1 MNKILQR
8 TLMAYRP
15 LYLNGLLL
23 DGRYRLPASR
33 APHDPTPPDRGTRS
47 GRRVFLVA
55 LTGLGRHFFLRGASR
70 ADDPSRPLPLWTSRS
85 SGWSKVRPHR
95 LRCASPSLPATAPG

>member
-23 DGRYRLPASR
+23 DGRPGLPASL
-33 APHDPTPPDRGTRS
+33 AQHDPAPPDREARS
-47 GRRVFLVA
+47 GRRVLLVA
-55 LTGLGRHFFLRGASR
+55 LTGLGRHLFSH
-70 ADDPSRPLPLWTSRS
+70 RS
-85 SGWSKVRPHR
+85 KS
-95 LRCASPSLPATAPG
+95 C

>member
-23 DGRYRLPASR
+23 DGQYRLPKANPPG
-33 APHDPTPPDRGTRS
+33 ATDPARMRQRT
-47 GRRVFLVA
+47 LLAA
-55 LTGLGRHFFLRGASR
+55 LTHVVFHH
-70 ADDPSRPLPLWTSRS
+70 RS
-85 SGWSKVRPHR
+85 K
-95 LRCASPSLPATAPG
+95 